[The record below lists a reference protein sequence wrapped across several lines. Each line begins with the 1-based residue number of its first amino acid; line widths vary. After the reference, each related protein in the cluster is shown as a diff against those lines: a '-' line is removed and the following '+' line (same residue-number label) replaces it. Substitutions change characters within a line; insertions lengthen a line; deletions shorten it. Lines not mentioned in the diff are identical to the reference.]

1 MKITRRAALAG
12 ATGLAALPMPAL
24 AQAFPSRTLTLVV
37 PFPAGGPADVYGRL
51 LAKGMSERLGQQ
63 VIVENKSGAAG
74 VTGVD
79 FVAKANPD
87 GHVIGLASSSAATIM
102 PHLMGPRMPFD
113 MFRDLAPITMVN
125 RVQEVLAVNADI
137 GVTDVK
143 GLVAKAKAEPGKL
156 DYGSAGLGGIT
167 HLAGELFK
175 REAGIDTVHVPYRGA
190 APAVVDLL
198 AGRLHYA
205 ILDITIFLPHIS
217 TGKIKPLMVTSKVPA
232 PLLPGVPTAA
242 QAGYPGVLS
251 DNWYGLYTAGAV
263 PQAARDKLYGAAV
276 ATLNTSEVIEA
287 FKAQGAV
294 AGPLTPAEL
303 VAFMREEHEKW
314 GAIVKSANV
323 KLE

>member
-1 MKITRRAALAG
+1 MRRFLAPLVAALTFWSACAFG
-12 ATGLAALPMPAL
+12 QA
-24 AQAFPSRTLTLVV
+24 AFPNRPITLVV
-37 PFPAGGPADVYGRL
+37 PFPAGGPSDVYGRL

-79 FVAKANPD
+79 FVAKSTPD

-102 PHLMGPRMPFD
+102 PHLMGSKMPFD
-113 MFRDLAPITMVN
+113 MFKDLAAITLVN
-125 RVQEVLAVNADI
+125 RVQEVLAVNPNI
-137 GVTDVK
+137 GVTDMK

-167 HLAGELFK
+167 HLAGELLK
-175 REAGIDTVHVPYRGA
+175 IEAGIDTVHVPYRGA

-198 AGRLHYA
+198 AGRTHYA
-205 ILDITIFLPHIS
+205 ILDITIFLPHINV
-217 TGKIKPLMVTSKVPA
+217 GKLKPLMVTSKVPA

-242 QAGYPGVLS
+242 QAGYPSVLS
-251 DNWYGLYTAGAV
+251 DNWYGLYTAAAV
-263 PQAARDKLYGAAV
+263 PQAVRDKLYAAAV
-276 ATLNTSEVIEA
+276 ATLNTPEVIEA

-294 AGPLTPAEL
+294 TGPMTPAEL
-303 VAFMREEHEKW
+303 VAFMREEHAKW
-314 GAIVKSANV
+314 GAVVKSANI